1 MDREELHND
10 DNLPWSPVDILID
23 WIDEHADP
31 ELVAKDD
38 GYWLEGKGGGG
49 TPWCLIYALDGAS
62 RYGVK
67 IPDDKLIP
75 PIEDIRDELTV
86 HSRRVLN
93 IFLEKIGS
101 SLRV

>member
-1 MDREELHND
+1 MGREGLHHD
-10 DNLPWSPVDILID
+10 DNPPWSPVDILID

-31 ELVAKDD
+31 ELVAQDD

-75 PIEDIRDELTV
+75 PIEDIRGELTV